1 MGQYVRWKICQH
13 YNAPYARNCYEHKPK
28 KVVETE
34 SATILWDFSIHA
46 DRTMQANKSDI
57 NIKGHKEKTC
67 KLLDF
72 TFPLDINISAK
83 QFEKL
88 SNYKNLQMEIERMWQ
103 LKTSVIPI
111 VVGALVLVKRGT
123 AKHLKKILGKQN
135 LAEMQKILL
144 TSTEHIKKSVINIS
158 YNTKE

>member
-1 MGQYVRWKICQH
+1 MGQYIRWKICQH

-46 DRTMQANKSDI
+46 DRTIQANKSDI

-158 YNTKE
+158 YNTKD

>member
-1 MGQYVRWKICQH
+1 M
-13 YNAPYARNCYEHKPK
+13 HKK
-28 KVVETE
+28 G
-34 SATILWDFSIHA
+34 ATVLWDFPIQT
-46 DRTMQANKSDI
+46 DRT
-57 NIKGHKEKTC
+57 IKVNRPYITIKDLEEKTC

-158 YNTKE
+158 YNTKD

>member
-1 MGQYVRWKICQH
+1 
-13 YNAPYARNCYEHKPK
+13 
-28 KVVETE
+28 
-34 SATILWDFSIHA
+34 
-46 DRTMQANKSDI
+46 
-57 NIKGHKEKTC
+57 
-67 KLLDF
+67 
-72 TFPLDINISAK
+72 
-83 QFEKL
+83 
-88 SNYKNLQMEIERMWQ
+88 MEIERMWQ

-158 YNTKE
+158 YNTKDQRKMKTQNLKKKKKKNIPRSCFRFWVGTWQLDCSKL

>member
-1 MGQYVRWKICQH
+1 
-13 YNAPYARNCYEHKPK
+13 
-28 KVVETE
+28 
-34 SATILWDFSIHA
+34 
-46 DRTMQANKSDI
+46 
-57 NIKGHKEKTC
+57 
-67 KLLDF
+67 
-72 TFPLDINISAK
+72 
-83 QFEKL
+83 
-88 SNYKNLQMEIERMWQ
+88 MEIERMWQ

-158 YNTKE
+158 YNTKDQRKMKTQNLKKKKKKISLAVVSGFGQGPGSWIVVNCKNKKKL